1 MNCEEARRHWDL
13 YHDSEGDAELHFRLN
28 EHLGDCAGCAQ
39 WFDQQ
44 SRLEVLIGQRLSGVN
59 SMDTVAWDN
68 LLAGAGVTPAV
79 SSRSWFFPVAA
90 MLATAAILLLSVGF
104 YQWSTLAE
112 QGQNLSRLSAD
123 LHQHV
128 ATGSFK
134 PEFESQSDLEVDE
147 FFFRRASFPVRCPP
161 RKDSGFVV
169 QGAGMCDLGAQP
181 AAYVVG
187 YVDDSPV
194 SIFVLPRASLS
205 AFAAEQQRLRLQDIH
220 HRREGTNET
229 VLSIIDQNLVLV
241 IGEVEPAKLMRVL
254 KSYGTYPHHS

>member
-28 EHLGDCAGCAQ
+28 EHLGDCPGCAQ

-44 SRLEVLIGQRLSGVN
+44 SRLEVLISQRLAGDSSKV
-59 SMDTVAWDN
+59 TVDWDN
-68 LLAGAGVTPAV
+68 VLAGAGVAPAA
-79 SSRSWFFPVAA
+79 SSRSWFFPIAVI
-90 MLATAAILLLSVGF
+90 LATAAILLLTIGF
-104 YQWSTLAE
+104 HQWNALAQ
-112 QGQNLSRLSAD
+112 QGHNLSQLSAD

-134 PEFESQSDLEVDE
+134 PEFASDSDLEVDE
-147 FFFRRASFPVRCPP
+147 FLFRRASFPVRCPP

-169 QGAGMCDLGAQP
+169 QGAGMCDLGTQP

-187 YVDDSPV
+187 YVDDAPV
-194 SIFVLPRASLS
+194 SIFVLPRESLS
-205 AFAAEQQRLRLQDIH
+205 SFAAERQRLRFQDIH
-220 HRREGTNET
+220 RSREGANET